1 MIYRSALGPPVA
13 VALYAPPFARAGPIW
28 ICWARLG
35 APRATLSLSGKT
47 SAYAWHRAHTPRR
60 DLAGLSQRGGKFAG
74 LFTLQS
80 DEGLLEILKQGLTR
94 VSHHR

>member
-1 MIYRSALGPPVA
+1 MNLLGAARRTASHV
-13 VALYAPPFARAGPIW
+13 VALWQDYGVCLAPGPH
-28 ICWARLG
+28 
-35 APRATLSLSGKT
+35 PRVEN
-47 SAYAWHRAHTPRR
+47 
-60 DLAGLSQRGGKFAG
+60 LAGLSQRGGKFAG